1 MTEQYTDKVAK
12 KQQLT
17 EWTEDTRPTNPIVG
31 LYGFNTTFSTLEFFT
46 KNKKWLLVTGFWTTS
61 TRPKTAEIEVGSRGY
76 NSTIQNFET
85 WNGSIWT
92 KEGKSAYEVALANGF
107 VGTEQNWLD
116 SLKGKDGKYS
126 YPDLENLPKF
136 SGVQIVGD
144 KKVEE
149 YGIQPLNNNTYIFDG
164 YTLLMSELITD
175 HGNMSIIDLNGR
187 AICLDQNININKN
200 ITFKN
205 GLILGCIEDAL
216 LSKAFTLT
224 EGADLIF
231 DNCSFDV
238 KKIDNSTASAL
249 FVLTDATLTFAR
261 CEFNFSCVESKNIFS
276 LTNSEIKFRYCIF
289 QAEAEAYEAKT
300 PNLSITVISVTD
312 DNSRVEILR
321 TNAVVKND
329 IATDSSLINN
339 KFIAVASNKNPE
351 IDLRYTIVFM
361 WGINN
366 TKNIIDTN
374 LDNEKIRFV
383 YCLLEGNLQ
392 VNNTTA
398 KEYAAAHDYLAG
410 EEFIYISGE
419 TINKY
424 YVKNNYT
431 SVDIATDIASGN
443 IEDRG
448 HPTIWQSTMSV
459 PSSTSDNKF
468 FAIEETNVKA
478 FENIMYFSPA
488 GSGMQDGSSWE
499 NAKAFTQ
506 SNYNDMADNTAA
518 FLLYGTYTFSETLTL
533 AYERVKPIFGGFT
546 GRGFEKEQC
555 RVKTTDNIRGAGG
568 TTTFNSFATIFTGAN
583 VGINST
589 YINNVVIYKFAI
601 KDCAPGGT
609 IVNCVITNAPKSRA
623 DHTVLYNN
631 CYFLNCFD
639 SLDYGGA
646 IEVNGNGI
654 IANSVFENCECSA
667 NAGGGAAITSGG
679 KAYNCRA
686 INCVYTGSGCNVYG
700 GGGFAAVNG
709 GEIYNCIAEYCSSIK
724 IAGGIYKSGT
734 FGDVVNNCSAIGCTA
749 VEAGGGFNGDTVNCK
764 AISCYAPI
772 DPDVT
777 AGTALTTSIG
787 CFDKRPQIS
796 DSSSTTPAID
806 VIKNT
811 DYYFATALDS
821 LTINSINTS
830 QYKSTI
836 YFATSASFTT
846 FSYPGGQKFIG
857 SNSVVA
863 SKSYKI
869 EVENGIM
876 QIFEVA

>member
-1 MTEQYTDKVAK
+1 MTLEYIDKVNR

-46 KNKKWLLVTGFWTTS
+46 KNKKWLLITGFWTTS

-76 NSTIQNFET
+76 NSTIQNFES
-85 WNGSIWT
+85 WNGSIWL
-92 KEGKSAYEVALANGF
+92 KEGKSAYELAVDNGF
-107 VGTEQNWLD
+107 VGTLQNWLD

-144 KKVEE
+144 KKVED
-149 YGIQPLNNNTYIFDG
+149 YNIQPLNNNTYIFDG
-164 YTLLMSELITD
+164 YTSLMSELIED
-175 HGNMSIIDLNGR
+175 HGNMGIIDLNGR
-187 AICLDQNININKN
+187 AICLDQNVTINKS
-200 ITFKN
+200 ITIVN
-205 GLILGCIEDAL
+205 GLILGCTENAL
-216 LSKAFTLT
+216 LSKAFTLVA
-224 EGADLIF
+224 GADMIF
-231 DNCSFDV
+231 HNCSFDL
-238 KKIDNSTASAL
+238 KKIDNSTTSAL
-249 FVLTDATLTFAR
+249 FVLTDAELTFER
-261 CEFNFSCVESKNIFS
+261 CEFNIYCIETKNIFNLTNSELKLRNSIFS
-276 LTNSEIKFRYCIF
+276 LT
-289 QAEAEAYEAKT
+289 AEAYTEKT
-300 PNLSITVISVTD
+300 PNLSLTAITVND
-312 DNSRVEILR
+312 DDSKVEI
-321 TNAVVKND
+321 TSTHIVVKND
-329 IATDSSLINN
+329 IATDESFVNN
-339 KFIAVASNKNPE
+339 KLIKVVNANPE
-351 IDLRYTIVFM
+351 IDMRYSIVFM
-361 WGINN
+361 WGKAL
-366 TKNIIDTN
+366 TKNIIETTI
-374 LDNEKIRFV
+374 DNEKIRLD

-392 VNNTTA
+392 VNNTTSHPYQT
-398 KEYAAAHDYLAG
+398 EHTYTSG

-419 TINKY
+419 TIIKY
-424 YVKNNYT
+424 YVKNTYT
-431 SVDIATDIASGN
+431 SVDIITDIASGN
-443 IEDRG
+443 LEDRG
-448 HPTIWQSTMSV
+448 HPVIWQNKMSAV
-459 PSSTSDNKF
+459 SFASDNEF
-468 FAIEETNVKA
+468 FAIEEQSSNA
-478 FENIMYFSPA
+478 FEDIMYFSPA
-488 GSGMQDGSSWE
+488 GSGTQDGSSWK

-506 SNYNDMADNTAA
+506 SNYNDMPSNTAA
-518 FLLYGTYTFSETLTL
+518 FLLGGTYTFEATLNL
-533 AYERVKPIFGGFT
+533 GYEVVKPIFGGFT
-546 GRGFEKEQC
+546 GRGFEREQC
-555 RVKTTDNIRGAGG
+555 RINTTDNIRGSGG

-589 YINNVVIYKFAI
+589 YIDNVVIYKFAV
-601 KDCAPGGT
+601 KDCAPNGT
-609 IVNCVITNAPKSRA
+609 IVNCVITNAPKSKA
-623 DHTVLYNN
+623 EHTVVFNS

-646 IEVNGNGI
+646 IEVNGTGVISNCI
-654 IANSVFENCECSA
+654 FENCECSA

-686 INCVYTGSGCNVYG
+686 INCSYTGTGYNVYG

-709 GEIYNCIAEYCSSIK
+709 GEIYNCIAENCSSIK
-724 IAGGIYKSGT
+724 LSGGFYKSGGEDT
-734 FGDVVNNCSAIGCTA
+734 VNNCSAIGCTA

-787 CFDKRPQIS
+787 CFDKRPQIT

-821 LTINSINTS
+821 LTINSINIS

-836 YFATSASFTT
+836 YFTTSASFTT